1 MHVNWLY
8 RPKIFIYFSDFFDVM
23 ALKVSYEFV
32 AEAVY
37 YKVGISCEK
46 AVVRDLCITA
56 VSLYGIYTTSKL
68 VARAIDGIVNRGLG
82 GPRKDQGITDSTQRL
97 HIPLPF
103 HRFRRHYDCFACILY
118 VFLSGY
124 ARIFLRLNCKVHLK
138 S

>member
-1 MHVNWLY
+1 MSKLLSTFLRDLTAHHARELLY

-23 ALKVSYEFV
+23 ALKVSCEFV

-37 YKVGISCEK
+37 KVVISCEK

-56 VSLYGIYTTSKL
+56 ASLYGIYTTSKL

-97 HIPLPF
+97 HTSAISSISTTL
-103 HRFRRHYDCFACILY
+103 
-118 VFLSGY
+118 
-124 ARIFLRLNCKVHLK
+124 
-138 S
+138 

>member
-1 MHVNWLY
+1 MSKLLSTFLRDLTAHHARELLY

-23 ALKVSYEFV
+23 ALKVSCEFV

-37 YKVGISCEK
+37 KVVIRCEK
-46 AVVRDLCITA
+46 VVVRDLCITA

-97 HIPLPF
+97 HTSAISSISTTL
-103 HRFRRHYDCFACILY
+103 
-118 VFLSGY
+118 
-124 ARIFLRLNCKVHLK
+124 
-138 S
+138 